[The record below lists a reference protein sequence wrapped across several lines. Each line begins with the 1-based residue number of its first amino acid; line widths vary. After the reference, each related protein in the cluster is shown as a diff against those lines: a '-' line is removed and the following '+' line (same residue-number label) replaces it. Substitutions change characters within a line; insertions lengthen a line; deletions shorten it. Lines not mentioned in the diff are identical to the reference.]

1 MSVLKQESMKL
12 DMEEIQKKQRKIEE
26 YIESKGQIKA
36 PVDGVVVDTGL
47 QAGDRIQDGR
57 QLTGRQPGQVS

>member
-1 MSVLKQESMKL
+1 
-12 DMEEIQKKQRKIEE
+12 MEEIQKAEKIEN
-26 YIESKGQIKA
+26 YRLQRTTKA

-57 QLTGRQPGQVS
+57 QLSWLWVDWR